1 MQSRSHGMRAVP
13 VLAALAAGLALALA
27 AMPVRA
33 ADARVGRIVYVSNQA
48 GNNDIYTINT
58 NGTGDRQ
65 LTTDSDDEFDPAWSP
80 DGTKIAFVRNDE
92 GNRDIWVMNPD
103 GSDQQRLTNDGAS
116 DRYPSWSPDGKFI
129 AFRSNRRPSTSF
141 DIWKMNADGSA
152 PVRVTAGA
160 ALWGDSLETS
170 PAWSPDGGE
179 LAFVSD
185 RDGNREIYVS
195 NADGSNPRRMTNSPA
210 DDQFPSWS
218 PDGSLITWGSDRD
231 GNEEI
236 YSMRSSDGGGQ
247 TNLTNN
253 PATDRYPAWSPDG
266 TKIAFRSTRA
276 RSFDIF
282 LMNPDGSD
290 PTRLTVGLGR
300 TMEPG
305 FEGFS
310 IDFNPPADNQAPA
323 GGSQGGAPAPAGPR
337 HPGGGSSKRTLKVQV
352 AGAPRQHIRRQHGLF
367 VFARCS
373 SSCTYKLTGYL
384 VVKGAKKRI
393 ALVGVKGTLL
403 AGKRTQ
409 LKLLLKPKQLRLVPP
424 GASMH
429 AVVSVVAR
437 DPAKP
442 TTSAAA
448 TVRCR
453 P

>member
-1 MQSRSHGMRAVP
+1 V
-13 VLAALAAGLALALA
+13 VLAATLALALALA
-27 AMPVRA
+27 ALPARA
-33 ADARVGRIVYVSNQA
+33 ADAYVGRVVYVSNQA

-58 NGTGDRQ
+58 DGTGDQRV
-65 LTTDSDDEFDPAWSP
+65 TTDPADEFDPAWSP
-80 DGTKIAFVRNDE
+80 DGRKIAFVRNDD

-103 GSDQQRLTNDGAS
+103 GSDQQRLTDDASS

-141 DIWKMNADGSA
+141 DIWKMRADGSA
-152 PVRVTAGA
+152 PIRVTADAG
-160 ALWGDSLETS
+160 LWGDSLETS
-170 PAWSPDGGE
+170 PAWSPDGRG

-185 RDGNREIYVS
+185 RDGNREIYVA

-218 PDGSLITWGSDRD
+218 PDGSVITWDTNRD

-253 PATDRYPAWSPDG
+253 PVTDRYPAWSPDG
-266 TKIAFRSTRA
+266 TKIAFRSSRA

-310 IDFNPPADNQAPA
+310 IDFHPPAGNQGAA
-323 GGSQGGAPAPAGPR
+323 GGTQGGGPAAVGPH
-337 HPGGGSSKRTLKVQV
+337 HPSGGSSQRALKVQL
-352 AGAPRQHIRRQHGLF
+352 AGAPRQHIVRQHGVL
-367 VFARCS
+367 VLVRCS
-373 SSCTYKLTGYL
+373 AACPYNLSGYL
-384 VVKGAKKRI
+384 IANGSHKRI
-393 ALVGVKGTLL
+393 ALTRVRGSLV

-409 LKLLLKPKQLRLVPP
+409 LKLKLKRKQLKLAARLLAE
-424 GASMH
+424 GKSLH
-429 AVVSVVAR
+429 AVVSISAGS
-437 DPAKP
+437 PASA
-442 TTSAAA
+442 TSSSSAAA
-448 TVRCR
+448 IVHFRR
-453 P
+453 